1 MKKLL
6 PVAVLFLLW
15 ITPSPALAASPTE
28 GLTLDQRGEAVVFR
42 VERAD
47 AASVRVQVYDDQ
59 SGVVVF
65 DSGWSPA
72 GPVEWRPSTEVAGP
86 WRYRVE
92 ARDGRGAL
100 VLSHTGIRD
109 TEALRA
115 TPQPLSHGPSVMN
128 VGSAQ
133 STGSLRTFLEGS
145 AFAVSQ
151 LGSTSGGGQLRL
163 LDEDGFTAARIE
175 PDADGTG
182 TFFSL
187 SRDQG
192 ATGFFFDGNE
202 SGSGEPLMSLTG
214 SARSVVFDMSAG
226 TDAASVLL
234 PAGSI
239 QAAEIFDEPGGASS
253 NGGELLDSG
262 SLLTSKNMSAPA
274 PGFVLAIGTVEMN
287 INHEQGTDDDF
298 TVGISLDS
306 TTIPP
311 EQNFTTFISS
321 HLPTVFL
328 DKVVTVHGLFAVDPG
343 LHTFRFLVNG
353 LDADNLFADTR
364 QLSLV
369 FLPTTY
375 GGVATISSGQ
385 AAGAEEPAADSWES
399 EEGLDRIATE
409 ELIRERLEGELRT
422 MEERLGRLERL
433 LDHQGRGGRP

>member
-6 PVAVLFLLW
+6 PVTALFLLCLV
-15 ITPSPALAASPTE
+15 PAPGVAASPTE

-47 AASVRVQVYDDQ
+47 AASVRIQVYDDE
-59 SGVVVF
+59 SGTVLF

-72 GPVEWRPSTEVAGP
+72 GPVEWRPSTEVARP

-92 ARDGRGAL
+92 VRDEREAL

-109 TEALRA
+109 GGALEAA
-115 TPQPLSHGPSVMN
+115 PQPLSHGPSVMN
-128 VGSAQ
+128 VGSAG
-133 STGSLRTFLEGS
+133 STGSLRTFREGS
-145 AFAVSQ
+145 AVAVSQ

-163 LDEDGFTAARIE
+163 LDEEGFTATRIE
-175 PDADGTG
+175 ADSNGTG

-192 ATGFFFDGNE
+192 ETGFFFDGNE
-202 SGSGEPLMSLTG
+202 SGSGEPLMALTG
-214 SARSVVFDMSAG
+214 SARSVVFDMSAA

-234 PAGSI
+234 PGGSI

-253 NGGELLDSG
+253 NGTTLLDSG
-262 SLLTSKNMSAPA
+262 GVLTSKIMGAPTS
-274 PGFVLAIGTVEMN
+274 GFVLAIGTVEMN
-287 INHEQGTDDDF
+287 INHEQGTADDF

-311 EQNFTTFISS
+311 EQSFNTHISS

-328 DKVVTVHGLFAVDPG
+328 DEVVTVHGLFAVDPG

-353 LDADNLFADTR
+353 LDADNIFADTR

-369 FLPTTY
+369 FMPTTY
-375 GGVATISSGQ
+375 GGVAAISSSP
-385 AAGAEEPAADSWES
+385 AAAAEEPAAESWES
-399 EEGLDRIATE
+399 QEHLDRIATE
-409 ELIRERLEGELRT
+409 ELIREGVEGELRT
-422 MEERLGRLERL
+422 MEERLQRLERL
-433 LDHQGRGGRP
+433 LDHQGRDRRP